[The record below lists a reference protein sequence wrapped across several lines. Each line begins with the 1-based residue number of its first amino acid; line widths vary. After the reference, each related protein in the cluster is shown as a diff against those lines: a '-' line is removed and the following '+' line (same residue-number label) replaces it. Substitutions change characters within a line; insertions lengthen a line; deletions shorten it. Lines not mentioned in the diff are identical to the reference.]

1 MSSIRSNSTVQDT
14 TLWRKLHS
22 GFGEEEAE
30 TCLALSAIVI
40 KACEIAT
47 SRIKQF
53 PYYHHQYTL
62 HDQIHLLRV
71 TELMALVLGEEI
83 GNLNPYEISLLILA
97 AHFHDQ
103 GMVPESKD
111 LEKIESSDEFEIS
124 RKNWE
129 LENPNISELRQELSK
144 QLGNDDSIDRLAK
157 KLNSMLDAHRCEFLR
172 QTHGRRSSEIVVSL
186 FPDGGLLTVNEANL
200 APLLGLLCES
210 HVMSPEALTDEN
222 GFFVDQGFSTN
233 SVNLRYLAI
242 ILRLADILDFDRD
255 RTPKAL
261 LGTVNL
267 TSHVS
272 ILEWEKHRS
281 VEGWEIGQDR
291 VRYTLSCEHPVY
303 QKAALDFMDAIDR
316 ELASCHKLVDSFPSA
331 MDRRFALN
339 LPVKTDRE
347 RISPKNSEY
356 RYFDLEFTMSRDDL
370 VKVLMTDKLYTNNSL
385 FVRELIQNSL
395 DALRYRKALCG
406 ASGMTW
412 EEGAISLTH
421 TTDAEGYQMVICSDN
436 GVGMDEEVICN
447 FLTKAGRSFYRSPRF
462 EQERAG
468 FRSSGVDFDPCSK
481 FGIGFMSLFMFGD
494 RIRIQTRRDYG
505 PRVGL
510 GIPLEIEINGLGG
523 LIVIRDGEQSQVAG
537 TTVEITG
544 PRVPSLLDNWTDPV
558 KLCRVTEGY
567 VLGNEFPIEATCD
580 LAGLENNIQIPTS
593 SVSREAFLDSKEV
606 GGKAEFVYDLSKS
619 NPNFGGTIRTVFLTD
634 EVGAPSVST
643 KEAEFKIEA
652 NERGEKKI
660 KFAMGD
666 SVEEYHGPTHDST
679 VCLDG
684 IVVCG
689 EHGRGILPESRI
701 LGSWTVPF
709 WLGDPFMLDVRGAL
723 KPEITPARTVS
734 GRNSPWDLEPSWQRL
749 SDLVH
754 QAHADAWEEIFK
766 SLQSKIN
773 YDQFWSVV
781 ALHQAPIHLMNREL
795 LWSIPQIPIS
805 SDGLRFVGLR
815 EIPELNVLEVD
826 GKLSFQ
832 IDDSQMIAF
841 PTEFGDW
848 GERAIGP
855 VVQVLFRFSE
865 LCGIGERSKICLDV
879 GNAVESTEYTSA
891 MSLGPF
897 GSNHRLVKFSNE
909 LENLIVSEGPAVFVN
924 RDSPVVEAAREATK
938 LSWRDRTEMERFLVT
953 LMSILVSRDF
963 LSLFKA
969 KEISSGHSLRSL
981 GGLFRAI
988 DWSQI
993 SENLSPPYQF
1003 ATKEKGVVELEANEI
1018 ERWASFDPIEF

>member
-1 MSSIRSNSTVQDT
+1 
-14 TLWRKLHS
+14 
-22 GFGEEEAE
+22 
-30 TCLALSAIVI
+30 
-40 KACEIAT
+40 
-47 SRIKQF
+47 
-53 PYYHHQYTL
+53 
-62 HDQIHLLRV
+62 
-71 TELMALVLGEEI
+71 
-83 GNLNPYEISLLILA
+83 
-97 AHFHDQ
+97 
-103 GMVPESKD
+103 
-111 LEKIESSDEFEIS
+111 
-124 RKNWE
+124 
-129 LENPNISELRQELSK
+129 
-144 QLGNDDSIDRLAK
+144 
-157 KLNSMLDAHRCEFLR
+157 
-172 QTHGRRSSEIVVSL
+172 
-186 FPDGGLLTVNEANL
+186 
-200 APLLGLLCES
+200 
-210 HVMSPEALTDEN
+210 MSPEALTDEN
-222 GFFVDQGFSTN
+222 GFFVDQGFST
-233 SVNLRYLAI
+233 SSLNLRYLAI
-242 ILRLADILDFDRD
+242 VLRLADILDFDRD

-267 TSHVS
+267 TSRVS

-281 VEGWEIGQDR
+281 VEGWEIGPDR

-303 QKAALDFMDAIDR
+303 QKAAFDFMDAIDC
-316 ELASCHKLVDSFPSA
+316 ELASCHKLVGSFPVGLEREFKLS
-331 MDRRFALN
+331 

-347 RISPKNSEY
+347 RISPKGNAY

-370 VKVLMTDKLYTNNSL
+370 VKVLMTDQLYTSNSL

-406 ASGMTW
+406 ASGMD
-412 EEGAISLTH
+412 EG
-421 TTDAEGYQMVICSDN
+421 VIRD
-436 GVGMDEEVICN
+436 

-462 EQERAG
+462 EQERAS
-468 FRSSGVDFDPCSK
+468 FRNSGVDFDPCSK

-494 RIRIQTRRDYG
+494 RIKILTRRDYG
-505 PRVGL
+505 PKNGF

-567 VLGNEFPIEATCD
+567 VLGNEFPIEARCD

-606 GGKAEFVYDLSKS
+606 RGKAEFVYDLSKS
-619 NPNFGGTIRTVFLTD
+619 NPNFGGTIRTVFLTN

-666 SVEEYHGPTHDST
+666 AVEEYHGPTHDST

-701 LGSWTVPF
+701 LGSWAVPF

-734 GRNSPWDLEPSWQRL
+734 GRNGPWDLEPSWQRL
-749 SDLVH
+749 SNLVH

-773 YDQFWSVV
+773 YDQFWCVV

-815 EIPELNVLEVD
+815 EIAELNVLELD

-841 PTEFGDW
+841 PKEFGDW

-879 GNAVESTEYTSA
+879 ENAVESTEYTSA
-891 MSLGPF
+891 MNLGPF

-909 LENLIVSEGPAVFVN
+909 LENLIISEGPTVFVN
-924 RDSPVVEAAREATK
+924 RDSPVVEAARAATK

-953 LMSILVSRDF
+953 LLSILVSKDF

-969 KEISSGHSLRSL
+969 KEISSGHSFRSL

-1003 ATKEKGVVELEANEI
+1003 ATREKGVVELEANEI
-1018 ERWASFDPIEF
+1018 ERWANFDPIEI